1 MIINKKIDIKKYD
14 AFYTK
19 RSVALECYNI
29 IKATLGEFI
38 NKKTLWIE
46 PSAGD
51 GSFLDAIEGK
61 KFGFDIC
68 PQRSDIKKLDFLED
82 ELIIEKI
89 KLTFKHTI
97 IIGNPPFGKR
107 SSKAIEFFNRST
119 QYASTVAFILPNQF
133 KKYSVQS
140 KLNKD
145 FKLIKETVL
154 DSNSFLAN
162 DKDYDVRC
170 VFQIWTLLDTPL
182 ADLRIKEAPK
192 IKHKDFEMFQYNN
205 TTPALKYFDKGIYG
219 WDFAVP
225 RQGFYD
231 YSLRIEDVNCLNKK
245 VQWIFFKARN
255 KKILKR
261 LKGLDFEK
269 LARNNTSILGFGKH
283 DVVSEYTNI
292 YG

>member
-19 RSVALECYNI
+19 RSVALECCNI
-29 IKATLGEFI
+29 IKETLGKFI

-51 GSFLDAIEGK
+51 GSFLDAIDGK
-61 KFGFDIC
+61 KLGFDIC
-68 PQRSDIKKLDFLED
+68 PQRGDIKKLDFLESD
-82 ELIIEKI
+82 IVLEKI
-89 KLTFKHTI
+89 KLDSKNTI

-107 SSKAIEFFNRST
+107 SSKAIAFFNRGAD
-119 QYASTVAFILPNQF
+119 YASTVAFILPNQF

-140 KLNKD
+140 KLNKN
-145 FKLIKETVL
+145 FKLIKETIL
-154 DSNSFLAN
+154 GNNSFLAN

-170 VFQIWTLLDTPL
+170 VFQIWTRLDIPL
-182 ADLRIKEAPK
+182 ADLRIKEPPK

-205 TTPALKYFDKGIYG
+205 TAAALKYFDKDIYG

-231 YSLRIEDVNCLNKK
+231 YSLRVHDVNGLNKK
-245 VQWIFFKARN
+245 VQWIFFKAKN

-261 LKGLDFEK
+261 LKSLDFEK
-269 LARNNTSILGFGKH
+269 LSRNNTSILGFGKH